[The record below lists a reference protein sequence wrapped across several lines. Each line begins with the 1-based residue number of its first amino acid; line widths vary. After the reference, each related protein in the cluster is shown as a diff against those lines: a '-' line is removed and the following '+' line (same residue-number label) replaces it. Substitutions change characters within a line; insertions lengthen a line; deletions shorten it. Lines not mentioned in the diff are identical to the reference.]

1 MYLHYSIHVD
11 THVDT
16 LREIANSFTLEL
28 SMSADQVSICYTNNS
43 QDSNS
48 VLNLEFLHVN
58 VEEFNSHSILPDLQG
73 PSDLASLS
81 VHIIIE
87 EKFI

>member
-1 MYLHYSIHVD
+1 MYLHYFIHI
-11 THVDT
+11 DT
-16 LREIANSFTLEL
+16 LREIADNFTLEL
-28 SMSADQVSICYTNNS
+28 LISADQVSIYYTNNS

-48 VLNLEFLHVN
+48 VLDLEFLHVN
-58 VEEFNSHSILPDLQG
+58 MEEFNSHSILPDLQG

-87 EKFI
+87 KEFI

>member
-1 MYLHYSIHVD
+1 MYLHYFI
-11 THVDT
+11 HVDT
-16 LREIANSFTLEL
+16 LREIADSFTLEL
-28 SMSADQVSICYTNNS
+28 LISADQVSIYYTNNS

-48 VLNLEFLHVN
+48 VLDLEFLHVN
-58 VEEFNSHSILPDLQG
+58 MEEFNSHSILPDLQG

-87 EKFI
+87 EEFI